1 MTQVFCVSIC
11 LYHRNNFPICL
22 IYKKWVRPNTFLRD
36 AGHFNRWLFNPKPR
50 FFNHEVGVECPH
62 RITRLLTRHFNRK
75 LFKPTLQPSFPK
87 KISWLKS
94 SWLNSTG
101 LKLWVKKYGAE
112 TLDWKIPGL
121 KCPATFFQG
130 WKDSGH
136 YTKMYLSD
144 PQLRHLHL
152 EHFWQFLDLFQI
164 QNDQLLWWYSLLWLL
179 DFWLPCQWM

>member
-1 MTQVFCVSIC
+1 MPVPPEQFSHLSDLQEMGRAQHFFKGCMTFQPLTFQPQAKIFQPWGWGWMFSLDYQV
-11 LYHRNNFPICL
+11 
-22 IYKKWVRPNTFLRD
+22 T
-36 AGHFNRWLFNPKPR
+36 GHFN
-50 FFNHEVGVECPH
+50 H
-62 RITRLLTRHFNRK
+62 K
-75 LFKPTLQPSFPK
+75 LFKPTLQPSFSK

-112 TLDWKIPGL
+112 TLDWKVPGL